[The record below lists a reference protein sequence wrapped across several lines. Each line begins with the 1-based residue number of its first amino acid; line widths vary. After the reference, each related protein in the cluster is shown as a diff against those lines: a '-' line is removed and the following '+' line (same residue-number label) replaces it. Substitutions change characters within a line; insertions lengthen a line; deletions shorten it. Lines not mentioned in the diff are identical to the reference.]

1 MSETTNDNRDI
12 NIPRKFG
19 YIFMAGGAV
28 LLGMA
33 FLWIATASQIIIILG
48 PLISGTLLF
57 LSGLVLLTGFYVQ
70 KYRARKKERI
80 PEI

>member
-1 MSETTNDNRDI
+1 MSEKTNDNGDI

-33 FLWIATASQIIIILG
+33 FLWIATASKTIIILG
-48 PLISGTLLF
+48 PLISGALLF
-57 LSGLVLLTGFYVQ
+57 FTGLVLLTGFYVQ
-70 KYRARKKERI
+70 KYRARKRERI